1 MSTVDPKKQREALM
15 MRAKVAPIVQL
26 FGMTLEYNEKDEAVW
41 TLPFDENLTNG
52 ITVHGGA
59 IATMIDNAGWFTI
72 AQYFEDWIATVE
84 FSTRLLDFSEND
96 ELIATG
102 HLVKL
107 GKRIST
113 ATMEVVTK
121 TDGRIIAIGSGTY
134 ATTSV
139 PLFGNAG

>member
-1 MSTVDPKKQREALM
+1 MSRVDLKKQREALM
-15 MRAKVAPIVQL
+15 MGAKVAPIVQT

-41 TLPFDENLTNG
+41 TLPFNKNLTNG
-52 ITVHGGA
+52 MIIHGGA
-59 IATMIDNAGWFTI
+59 IATLIDNAGWFTI
-72 AQYFEDWIATVE
+72 GQYFENWIVTVE
-84 FSTRLLDFSEND
+84 FSTRLLDFSKND

-107 GKRIST
+107 GKSIST

-134 ATTSV
+134 SITSV
-139 PLFGNAG
+139 PLLGNAG

>member
-1 MSTVDPKKQREALM
+1 MSTVDLKKQREVLM
-15 MRAKVAPIVQL
+15 MGAKVAPIVQT
-26 FGMTLEYNEKDEAVW
+26 FGMTLEYNEQDEAVW
-41 TLPFDENLTNG
+41 TLPFNEKLTNG
-52 ITVHGGA
+52 MIVHGGA

-72 AQYFEDWIATVE
+72 GQYFKNWIVTVE
-84 FSTRLLDFSEND
+84 FSTRLLDFSKND

-134 ATTSV
+134 STTSV
-139 PLFGNAG
+139 PLFGNAD

>member
-1 MSTVDPKKQREALM
+1 MG
-15 MRAKVAPIVQL
+15 AKVAPIVQT

-41 TLPFDENLTNG
+41 TLPFNENLTNG
-52 ITVHGGA
+52 MIVHGGA

-72 AQYFEDWIATVE
+72 GQYFENWVATVE
-84 FSTRLLDFSEND
+84 FSTRLLDFSKND

-113 ATMEVVTK
+113 TTMEVE
-121 TDGRIIAIGSGTY
+121 I
-134 ATTSV
+134 
-139 PLFGNAG
+139 